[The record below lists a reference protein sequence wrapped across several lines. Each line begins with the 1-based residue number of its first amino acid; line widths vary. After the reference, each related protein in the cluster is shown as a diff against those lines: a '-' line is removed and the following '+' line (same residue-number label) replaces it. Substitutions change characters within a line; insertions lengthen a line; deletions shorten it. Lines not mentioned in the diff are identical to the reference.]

1 MQADPATWIDI
12 LQGDERL
19 YGQLVRPLSEIPA
32 TDPRYAQQVRGLKA
46 VFEGLDGARSRERIA
61 KVFLSESTTVSE
73 ALAPPEI
80 ATDWSVN
87 PSRQSLTPRKLRV
100 ANACGRTAYA
110 RSTQNQ
116 KTLCASTASCGRRSS
131 ARPSSPTR
139 APNHRRASAIRVGHH
154 IAPRVYRRLLG
165 RCARSASGTQSGG
178 AIPRGR

>member
-87 PSRQSLTPRKLRV
+87 PSRV
-100 ANACGRTAYA
+100 RTAI
-110 RSTQNQ
+110 R
-116 KTLCASTASCGRRSS
+116 TA
-131 ARPSSPTR
+131 PPTK
-139 APNHRRASAIRVGHH
+139 
-154 IAPRVYRRLLG
+154 
-165 RCARSASGTQSGG
+165 RSADQFRADVAAPSPGELMKQEPAFVAHAKRET
-178 AIPRGR
+178 ARLKAEEAELIARRRGL